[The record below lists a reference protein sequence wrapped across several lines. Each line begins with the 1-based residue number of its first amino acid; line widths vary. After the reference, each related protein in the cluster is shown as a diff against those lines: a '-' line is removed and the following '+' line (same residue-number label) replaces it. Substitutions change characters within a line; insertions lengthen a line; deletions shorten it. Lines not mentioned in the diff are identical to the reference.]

1 MKLVSRDIKAWVV
14 KVASVLLVP
23 FFLALPAYA
32 QLMLAHE
39 GHHDAGGCSIKTGE
53 FPVTFS
59 AYEVPEGD
67 LPPMHSFCEN
77 LPNPGKVNL
86 TIELPHEARDIPLA
100 IRVVKEGH
108 GAHGATSKQGGGAS
122 DQKKVDDKDHA
133 EHEGMD
139 HGSHVGDKHVD
150 PTHGAMEHDNYYLA
164 PMVHNSGIIVIATNL
179 PERAKY
185 NILLEKDDG
194 SGNMKTVVSIPLN
207 VGKGGGHG
215 SHGGGFGMMEII
227 LALLVV
233 GGGGYYYF
241 VYRKKMTQ
249 ASA

>member
-1 MKLVSRDIKAWVV
+1 MKLVSRDIKAWMV
-14 KVASVLLVP
+14 KVISVLLVP
-23 FFLALPAYA
+23 SFLALPAYA

-59 AYEVPEGD
+59 AYEIPEGD

-86 TIELPHEARDIPLA
+86 TIELPHEARNIPLA
-100 IRVVKEGH
+100 IRVIKEGH
-108 GAHGATSKQGGGAS
+108 GVHDASKQGGSTA
-122 DQKKVDDKDHA
+122 DQKKVSDKDHA

-139 HGSHVGDKHVD
+139 HDGSHVGDKHAD
-150 PTHGAMEHDNYYLA
+150 STHGAIEHGNYYLA
-164 PMVHNSGIIVIATNL
+164 PMIHNSGIIVIATNL
-179 PERAKY
+179 AERAKY

-215 SHGGGFGMMEII
+215 SHGGGIGMIEIV

-241 VYRKKMTQ
+241 VYRKKATQ

>member
-23 FFLALPAYA
+23 SFLALPAYA

-77 LPNPGKVNL
+77 LPSPGKVNL

-108 GAHGATSKQGGGAS
+108 GAHDAGKQGGGSS
-122 DQKKVDDKDHA
+122 DQKKVDDKAHA

-215 SHGGGFGMMEII
+215 GHGGGFGMMEII